1 MFLLSFITF
10 SRSNHWIIWIFD
22 RLELLLRRCPSF
34 VIKNLYQPL
43 FRIWIQPSGSTFG
56 FSLRVQP
63 SGSAFG
69 FSLRAQ
75 PLGPRKHDA
84 RWERKRWISWSSVQ
98 MWIFWLFDTK
108 QSSGEWCYLECSENQ
123 LIRQSKCV
131 PKTRNSK
138 NTLNHNFLRA
148 KKRAF
153 VITFIS
159 KGECLRV
166 HSNRDSEKWH
176 RKGHKNI
183 GPLEECERGALQ
195 KNLKK
200 WHRKGHKNIGPLEE
214 CERGAL
220 QKNLKKWH
228 RKGQKNMRPLEECER
243 STLQTNLKKWHRKGH
258 KNMCPLEECERSTL

>member
-1 MFLLSFITF
+1 MLP
-10 SRSNHWIIWIFD
+10 WIILPPPTPNCAIQAAAGTGVFPKKPYLKRRTVQRFSVIFFWAAFSELPSSQVD
-22 RLELLLRRCPSF
+22 FLCFFYHLLHFLGAIIELYWFFIDWSSCCGGAPHLLLRTST
-34 VIKNLYQPL
+34 NLS
-43 FRIWIQPSGSTFG
+43 SGSG
-56 FSLRVQP
+56 FNLRVQP

-84 RWERKRWISWSSVQ
+84 RWERKRWFSWSFVQ

-108 QSSGEWCYLECSENQ
+108 QSSGEWCYLECSEHQ

-176 RKGHKNI
+176 RKGY
-183 GPLEECERGALQ
+183 
-195 KNLKK
+195 
-200 WHRKGHKNIGPLEE
+200 
-214 CERGAL
+214 
-220 QKNLKKWH
+220 
-228 RKGQKNMRPLEECER
+228 
-243 STLQTNLKKWHRKGH
+243 
-258 KNMCPLEECERSTL
+258 KNMCPLEECKRGTL

>member
-1 MFLLSFITF
+1 MFLLSFITL
-10 SRSNHWIIWIFD
+10 SRSDHWIILIFH

-69 FSLRAQ
+69 LNLWARENTMHVESENGDFHGVLCKCEYSGFLTQSKVRANDAIWNVRNISWFGNQ
-75 PLGPRKHDA
+75 NVYQKRETRKTHSSIIF
-84 RWERKRWISWSSVQ
+84 WER
-98 MWIFWLFDTK
+98 
-108 QSSGEWCYLECSENQ
+108 
-123 LIRQSKCV
+123 
-131 PKTRNSK
+131 
-138 NTLNHNFLRA
+138 

-200 WHRKGHKNIGPLEE
+200 WHRKVKRICVH
-214 CERGAL
+214 
-220 QKNLKKWH
+220 
-228 RKGQKNMRPLEECER
+228 
-243 STLQTNLKKWHRKGH
+243 
-258 KNMCPLEECERSTL
+258 